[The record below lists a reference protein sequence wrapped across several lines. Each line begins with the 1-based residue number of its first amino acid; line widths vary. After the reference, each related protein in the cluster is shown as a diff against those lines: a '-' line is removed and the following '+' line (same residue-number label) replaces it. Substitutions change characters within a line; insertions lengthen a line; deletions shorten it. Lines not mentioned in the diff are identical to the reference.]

1 MSETDDSQAEAADTA
16 VADVR
21 EALDALADPAVLVVN
36 ERHGDDHAVNL
47 TKLRAVAKEAGTGRK
62 PAVKHELA
70 LGLWETGD
78 SACRLAATLLMRPK
92 SLDADALDTMLR
104 QAGTPK
110 VHTWL
115 LSYVV
120 KKSAH
125 VDELRERW
133 FEETDPATD
142 PTVAS
147 AGWALTTEKVAA
159 WDPVTEEQAEQ
170 AGEITG
176 LLDLI
181 ESTMADSPDTLQWAQ
196 NECLAQIGINHPD
209 FRERAVEIGERLGVL
224 KDYPTPKN
232 CTSPYAPVWIA
243 EMVSRQ
249 EAGS

>member
-21 EALDALADPAVLVVN
+21 EALDALADPGVLVVN
-36 ERHGDDHAVNL
+36 QRHGDDHAVNL

-92 SLDADALDTMLR
+92 SLDADTLDSMLR

-125 VDELRERW
+125 VDELRARW
-133 FEETDPATD
+133 FDDAD

-147 AGWALTTEKVAA
+147 AGWALTTETVAA
-159 WDPVTEEQAEQ
+159 WDPVTEEQA
-170 AGEITG
+170 GEITS

-181 ESTMADSPDTLQWAQ
+181 ESTMADSPDTLQWSQ

-209 FRERAVEIGERLGVL
+209 FRERAVDIGERLGVL